1 MAKAISMAGTVVGIM
16 FLMCENRSTPV
27 TAGARFVVSESG
39 DTLSPKNAPDT
50 TAPAVQYIGMPTPA
64 PIPIRDSP
72 TVPTVPHDVP
82 RASDTSEQKT
92 TAPARKICAERVG
105 QPDQMSAGTAPT
117 TAARRPDGQ

>member
-50 TAPAVQYIGMPTPA
+50 TAPAVQYIGMPKPA
-64 PIPIRDSP
+64 PIPIRASP

-82 RASDTSEQKT
+82 RDSDTIAQST
-92 TAPARKICAERVG
+92 IA
-105 QPDQMSAGTAPT
+105 
-117 TAARRPDGQ
+117 AARNVYGARNVKPH

>member
-1 MAKAISMAGTVVGIM
+1 M

-50 TAPAVQYIGMPTPA
+50 TAPAVQYIGMPKPA
-64 PIPIRDSP
+64 PIPNRASP

-82 RASDTSEQKT
+82 RDSDTIEQST
-92 TAPARKICAERVG
+92 IAAARKNCGAKTVKPSYGSVG
-105 QPDQMSAGTAPT
+105 TVPLEIQDRQSA
-117 TAARRPDGQ
+117 R

>member
-50 TAPAVQYIGMPTPA
+50 TAPAVQYIGMPKPA
-64 PIPIRDSP
+64 PIPIRARSEE
-72 TVPTVPHDVP
+72 H
-82 RASDTSEQKT
+82 TSELQSL
-92 TAPARKICAERVG
+92 
-105 QPDQMSAGTAPT
+105 M
-117 TAARRPDGQ
+117 RPSYAVFCLKKKKKKATNG